1 MTPSSLACRTC
12 KSPTRFLRSRIQ
24 LASEGGR
31 RRSAILLQRFNTQS
45 TKHLAQ
51 LALDSDSTPTKR
63 LLFSRECTYNSS
75 CVFTRCFNIEP
86 VCNRKSSTL
95 VFIEHNKKLPIHI
108 SARFGNNL
116 SQPLASNNRIEWS
129 RTTINNTT
137 T

>member
-1 MTPSSLACRTC
+1 MIINYECMTPSSLACRTC

-24 LASEGGR
+24 LALKVAE
-31 RRSAILLQRFNTQS
+31 RSAILLQRFNTQS

-63 LLFSRECTYNSS
+63 LLFSRECTIGSS

-95 VFIEHNKKLPIHI
+95 VFIEHIKTTNTHPLPDSEIT
-108 SARFGNNL
+108 FLNL
-116 SQPLASNNRIEWS
+116 LQAIIE
-129 RTTINNTT
+129 
-137 T
+137 